1 MSQRHR
7 LLEKATSG
15 VPSFDSE
22 KLSYQSGQVGIAVL
36 EVTDPDPVLKV
47 AEEPS
52 CVEIGSWGV
61 EAQEWRLVL
70 DPCHRLFKSCNAL
83 EPTLLTRPHSH
94 NPTQLC

>member
-15 VPSFDSE
+15 VPSFDSG

-61 EAQEWRLVL
+61 GPGMEACSQSLPSAFQKL
-70 DPCHRLFKSCNAL
+70 
-83 EPTLLTRPHSH
+83 
-94 NPTQLC
+94 